1 VAVRERLPDVP
12 AGLQRGS
19 HTRAG
24 VRERLDAKALAEPC
38 EDREVRDLGD
48 QPATGDAEPEA
59 GSVGG
64 WHGE

>member
-1 VAVRERLPDVP
+1 
-12 AGLQRGS
+12 LQRGS

-24 VRERLDAKALAEPC
+24 VRERLDAKPLAEPC
-38 EDREVRDLGD
+38 EDGQVRDLGD